1 MGHGARSVD
10 HARAGNIVSRRS
22 AGSLGVSEQWR
33 RNADRIADFLLCPRP
48 LGLLLCGSLAIAL
61 CFCLHL
67 FRLRFLSGNSAYWQS
82 PEGLIRNGWGDI
94 TTALSGYEYLV
105 RDAWTLPLFQTSKL
119 GVPHPVNIIFTD
131 SIPIVAICGR
141 LLYRV
146 TGHVV
151 NLSRRWTDCA

>member
-1 MGHGARSVD
+1 MLQWATARVRSITP
-10 HARAGNIVSRRS
+10 RAGNIVSRRS

-67 FRLRFLSGNSAYWQS
+67 FQLRFLSGNSAYWQS

-94 TTALSGYEYLV
+94 TTALSGYEYFV

-119 GVPHPVNIIFTD
+119 GVPHRST
-131 SIPIVAICGR
+131 SSLPIAFRSWRSAGVCCTAS
-141 LLYRV
+141 RV
-146 TGHVV
+146 T
-151 NLSRRWTDCA
+151 S